1 MTYNEKKSLYESI
14 MKDVA
19 KTVKRKLNETDNNPN
34 MFSDISDRE
43 LEVILKKIQAEL
55 KIRKDKTSKTDKK
68 DLKKFCKLL
77 CVPAYTY
84 GESFGDMMRGE
95 KEISDAFK
103 KYLLANDED
112 FYEKMVDFGYNNA
125 PGYVEEDND
134 DKAFTEALKCAGCD
148 NYYGNLDEKIM
159 LHFVDFLLVDKK
171 IKEQFVNDIQESINE
186 LINGGNIEDIYEL
199 FKTQSDL
206 TDTFEKFKRA

>member
-1 MTYNEKKSLYESI
+1 MTYDEKKSLYENI
-14 MKDVA
+14 MQEVA
-19 KTVKRKLNETDNNPN
+19 KTVKRKLNESDDNSN

-43 LEVILKKIQAEL
+43 LETILKKIQAEL
-55 KIRKDKTSKTDKK
+55 KFRKDKKSKTDKK
-68 DLKKFCKLL
+68 DLKKFSKLL
-77 CVPAYTY
+77 CVPAYMY

-103 KYLLANDED
+103 KYLLENDEE
-112 FYEKMVDFGYNNA
+112 FYEKMLDFGYHNA

-134 DKAFTEALKCAGCD
+134 DAAFTAALKCAGCD

-171 IKEQFVNDIQESINE
+171 IKERFITDIQEAINE
-186 LINGGNIEDIYEL
+186 LDSGKYTEDIYEL

-206 TDTFEKFKRA
+206 TDTFEKFKNA